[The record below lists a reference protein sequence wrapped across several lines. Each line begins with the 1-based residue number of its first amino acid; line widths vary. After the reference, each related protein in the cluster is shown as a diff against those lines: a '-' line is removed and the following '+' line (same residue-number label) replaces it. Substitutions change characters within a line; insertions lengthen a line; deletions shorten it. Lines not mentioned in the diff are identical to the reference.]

1 MDRKAAEAGIGISKE
16 TQGKELA
23 CINKLG
29 ELFVFKKKK

>member
-1 MDRKAAEAGIGISKE
+1 MTISKE

-29 ELFVFKKKK
+29 ELFATTPWTPASPPG